1 MANFEFIQEANRTL
15 EPKLIQKIQSTST
28 AIFKVVE
35 IPNSTFIT
43 ILLCDK
49 KKIRELNL
57 AFRKIDKATDVLS
70 WKHESTEKRQNFEF
84 LKEFP
89 FGEIA
94 ICDKICESQ
103 ARENGWD
110 FETEF
115 LRLFIHGITHLAE
128 YTHKTES
135 DEQEMLAKEE
145 EILALFDLQKIYA

>member
-15 EPKLIQKIQSTST
+15 EPKFIQKIQSTST

-94 ICDKICESQ
+94 ICQKSVK
-103 ARENGWD
+103 AKREKMGGILKQN
-110 FETEF
+110 FFVF
-115 LRLFIHGITHLAE
+115 LFTVLLI
-128 YTHKTES
+128 
-135 DEQEMLAKEE
+135 
-145 EILALFDLQKIYA
+145 